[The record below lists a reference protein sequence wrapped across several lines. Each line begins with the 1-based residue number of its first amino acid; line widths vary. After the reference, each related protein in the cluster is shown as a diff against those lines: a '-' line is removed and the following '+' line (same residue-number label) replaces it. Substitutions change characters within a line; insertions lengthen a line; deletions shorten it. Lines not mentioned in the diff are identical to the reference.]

1 MLAYVFPRHK
11 QERRLHHSALAHMS
25 NTSKMEVGLSKESL
39 VVICETDVNSISGSL
54 IVIGQEV
61 LIAYVLLCII
71 LRDRIR
77 WRQVVRLKTA
87 KEVMTF

>member
-1 MLAYVFPRHK
+1 
-11 QERRLHHSALAHMS
+11 
-25 NTSKMEVGLSKESL
+25 MEVGLSKESL

-61 LIAYVLLCII
+61 LIAYVLLRII

>member
-1 MLAYVFPRHK
+1 
-11 QERRLHHSALAHMS
+11 
-25 NTSKMEVGLSKESL
+25 MEVGPSKESL
-39 VVICETDVNSISGSL
+39 VVISLCETDVNSITGSL

-87 KEVMTF
+87 KDDMTF

>member
-1 MLAYVFPRHK
+1 
-11 QERRLHHSALAHMS
+11 
-25 NTSKMEVGLSKESL
+25 MEVGLSKESL

>member
-1 MLAYVFPRHK
+1 
-11 QERRLHHSALAHMS
+11 
-25 NTSKMEVGLSKESL
+25 MEVGPSKESL
-39 VVICETDVNSISGSL
+39 VVICETDVNSITGSL

-61 LIAYVLLCII
+61 LIAYVLLRII

>member
-1 MLAYVFPRHK
+1 
-11 QERRLHHSALAHMS
+11 
-25 NTSKMEVGLSKESL
+25 MEVGPSKESL
-39 VVICETDVNSISGSL
+39 VVICETDVNSITGSL

-77 WRQVVRLKTA
+77 WRRVVRLNTA
-87 KEVMTF
+87 RGHDFSVARW